1 MPRILPLSARL
12 SGLPLAEYHVP
23 MPHHTRFLR
32 PPTVI
37 LPLRRLLTSGVFLIS
52 ATLVGCQSPLER
64 DPEADLQASVRTAID
79 EQLQDLDPA
88 AVPQETRSLADNLE
102 GELDSRLDE
111 LEKIGPQSS
120 SGGAA
125 LAMGAGL
132 DGEPLTVVP
141 ISLETAIRTAVEHN
155 LGIQRSRVDQAIFAA
170 EVVRAEAAFDAVL
183 GAGVDF
189 ARIDEPG
196 NDLLLE
202 VPGGQPVIFDQG
214 QDARQWGFTTD
225 VSKRL
230 GSGGAVSVSLGSDE
244 TSVYNTTT
252 TNVYPDAWNSAVN
265 LGLSQPLLRGFG
277 EDVNTAEIR
286 IARNADR
293 KSAVAIRG
301 RLLDLL
307 VQVENAYWNLVLARQ
322 DLVVAEWL
330 VEEGDRIRL
339 ILSNRRG
346 FDTTLAQYA
355 DAVATV
361 ESRKTRV
368 IQARRDIGRA
378 ADALKAIIN
387 DPDLPV
393 GGEFDLVPVDFMVD
407 APYGYDLRDSVATA
421 LARSPSIDAA
431 ILDIDDAAIR
441 EIVARNGRLPE
452 LDLRAEVSWLGLSD
466 GFGSSVRNI
475 DGDYIDYLVGLQF
488 SQPIGNRAAESVLRQ
503 ARLRRSGAVIGYRKS
518 IQQVVLDVKNAIR
531 DIAAGY
537 ALVGQ
542 ARNFR
547 LAQAENLRSLEALRV
562 TLAALTPEFLNLL
575 FQRQERLGE
584 AQLQELQS
592 LAIYNIAIAELGR
605 ATGNGLEMNGID
617 LVVVGPDAASVE
629 VQASGGS

>member
-1 MPRILPLSARL
+1 
-12 SGLPLAEYHVP
+12 
-23 MPHHTRFLR
+23 MPHYACSTSIS
-32 PPTVI
+32 PA
-37 LPLRRLLTSGVFLIS
+37 RRLPATGILTIS
-52 ATLVGCQSPLER
+52 AILVGCQSPLDR
-64 DPEADLQASVRTAID
+64 DPEADLQASVRTAVD
-79 EQLQDLDPA
+79 EQLRDLDPA
-88 AVPQETRSLADNLE
+88 ATAQETRSLADNLE
-102 GELDSRLDE
+102 TELDSRLDE
-111 LEKIGPQSS
+111 LEKLGPQSS
-120 SGGAA
+120 DGGAS

-132 DGEPLTVVP
+132 DGEPLVVVP
-141 ISLETAIRTAVEHN
+141 ISLEAAIRTAVEHN

-196 NDLLLE
+196 KKTELDIPL
-202 VPGGQPVIFDQG
+202 PGVDPLIFDQG

-230 GSGGAVSVSLGSDE
+230 GSGGQVSVSFGSDE
-244 TSVYNTTT
+244 TSDYKQKSIASA
-252 TNVYPDAWNSAVN
+252 DGWNSAVS
-265 LGLSQPLLRGFG
+265 LGIGQPLLRGFG

-293 KSAVAIRG
+293 RSAVAIRG

-307 VQVENAYWNLVLARQ
+307 VNVENAYWNLVLARQ

-330 VEEGDRIRL
+330 VEEGDRIRV

-378 ADALKAIIN
+378 ADALKVIIN

-421 LARSPSIDAA
+421 LAQSPSIDAA
-431 ILDIDDAAIR
+431 ILDIDDASIR

-452 LDLRAEVSWLGLSD
+452 LDLRAEVSWLGLAD

-518 IQQVVLDVKNAIR
+518 IQQVVFEVKDSIR

-584 AQLQELQS
+584 AQLQELRS
-592 LAIYNIAIAELGR
+592 LAVYNLAIAELGR

-617 LVVVGPDAASVE
+617 LVVVGPEATPVE
-629 VQASGGS
+629 VDASGGS

>member
-1 MPRILPLSARL
+1 
-12 SGLPLAEYHVP
+12 
-23 MPHHTRFLR
+23 MPHYACSTSIS
-32 PPTVI
+32 PA
-37 LPLRRLLTSGVFLIS
+37 RRLPATGILTIS
-52 ATLVGCQSPLER
+52 AILVGCQSPLDR
-64 DPEADLQASVRTAID
+64 DPEADLQASVRTAVD
-79 EQLQDLDPA
+79 EQLRDLDPA
-88 AVPQETRSLADNLE
+88 ATAQETRSLADNLE
-102 GELDSRLDE
+102 TELDSRLDE
-111 LEKIGPQSS
+111 LEKLGPQSS
-120 SGGAA
+120 DGGAS

-132 DGEPLTVVP
+132 DGEPLVVVP
-141 ISLETAIRTAVEHN
+141 ISLEAAIRTAVEHN

-196 NDLLLE
+196 KKTELDIPL
-202 VPGGQPVIFDQG
+202 PGVDPLIFDQG

-230 GSGGAVSVSLGSDE
+230 GSGGQVSVSFGSDE
-244 TSVYNTTT
+244 TSDYK
-252 TNVYPDAWNSAVN
+252 PSSLASADGWNSAVS
-265 LGLSQPLLRGFG
+265 LGIGQPLLRGFG

-293 KSAVAIRG
+293 RSAVAIRG

-307 VQVENAYWNLVLARQ
+307 VNVENAYWNLVLARQ

-330 VEEGDRIRL
+330 VEEGDRIRV

-378 ADALKAIIN
+378 ADALKVIIN

-421 LARSPSIDAA
+421 LAQSPSIDAA
-431 ILDIDDAAIR
+431 ILDIDDASIR

-452 LDLRAEVSWLGLSD
+452 LDLRAEVSWLGLAD

-518 IQQVVLDVKNAIR
+518 IQQVVFEVKDSIR

-584 AQLQELQS
+584 AQLQELRS
-592 LAIYNIAIAELGR
+592 LAVYNLAIAELGR

-617 LVVVGPDAASVE
+617 LVVVGPEATPVE
-629 VQASGGS
+629 VDASGGS

>member
-1 MPRILPLSARL
+1 
-12 SGLPLAEYHVP
+12 
-23 MPHHTRFLR
+23 MPHYACSTSIS
-32 PPTVI
+32 PA
-37 LPLRRLLTSGVFLIS
+37 RRLPATGILTIS
-52 ATLVGCQSPLER
+52 AILVGCQSPLDR
-64 DPEADLQASVRTAID
+64 DPEADLQASVRTAVD
-79 EQLQDLDPA
+79 EQLRDLDPA
-88 AVPQETRSLADNLE
+88 ATAQETRSLADNLE
-102 GELDSRLDE
+102 TELDSRLDE
-111 LEKIGPQSS
+111 LEKLGPQSS
-120 SGGAA
+120 DGGAS

-132 DGEPLTVVP
+132 DGEPLVVVP
-141 ISLETAIRTAVEHN
+141 ISLEAAIRTAVEHN

-196 NDLLLE
+196 NKVELDIPL
-202 VPGGQPVIFDQG
+202 PGVDPLIFDQG

-230 GSGGAVSVSLGSDE
+230 GSGGQVSVSFGSDE
-244 TSVYNTTT
+244 TSDYKPSSLAST
-252 TNVYPDAWNSAVN
+252 DGWNSAVS
-265 LGLSQPLLRGFG
+265 LGIGQPLLRGFG

-293 KSAVAIRG
+293 RSAVAIRG

-307 VQVENAYWNLVLARQ
+307 VNVENAYWNLVLARQ

-330 VEEGDRIRL
+330 VEEGDRIRV

-378 ADALKAIIN
+378 ADALKVIIN

-421 LARSPSIDAA
+421 LAQSPSIDAA
-431 ILDIDDAAIR
+431 ILDIDDASIR

-452 LDLRAEVSWLGLSD
+452 LDLRAEVSWLGLAD

-518 IQQVVLDVKNAIR
+518 IQQVVFEVKDSIR

-584 AQLQELQS
+584 AQLQELRS
-592 LAIYNIAIAELGR
+592 LAVYNLAIAELGR

-617 LVVVGPDAASVE
+617 LVVVGPEATPVE
-629 VQASGGS
+629 VDASGGS

>member
-202 VPGGQPVIFDQG
+202 IPGGQPVIFDQG

-286 IARNADR
+286 IARNAGR

-617 LVVVGPDAASVE
+617 LVVVGPNAASVE
-629 VQASGGS
+629 VEASGGS

>member
-202 VPGGQPVIFDQG
+202 IPGGQPVIFDQG

-475 DGDYIDYLVGLQF
+475 DGDDIDYLVGLQF

-617 LVVVGPDAASVE
+617 LVVVGPNAASVE
-629 VQASGGS
+629 VEASGGS